1 MGFYPAPP
9 RIGATGHKGIQKSNR
24 LYLKNCYTFE
34 CKKRTANFAISSP
47 YTKYNVNLYL
57 YEILSSY
64 SILCLSTL

>member
-9 RIGATGHKGIQKSNR
+9 RIGETGYKGTQKSNR

-47 YTKYNVNLYL
+47 LYQ
-57 YEILSSY
+57 I
-64 SILCLSTL
+64 